1 MSDVDAGA
9 QDVAMMRRALALAA
23 QAAAFGE
30 VPVGAVVVD
39 GTGRIVG
46 EGRNTRE
53 GDRDPLG
60 HAELLAIAA
69 ASKTLGRWRLSGCT
83 LYVTLEPCFM
93 CAGALV
99 NARVD
104 RLVFGAADPKA
115 GAVGSLADVC
125 RDPRLNHRLVVDTG
139 VLADDC
145 SAVLKAFFKA
155 RRQKAGEP
163 APSPPSAPPDDGPAS
178 AGRRPRQ

>member
-1 MSDVDAGA
+1 MSHDGA
-9 QDVAMMRRALALAA
+9 SERDVAMMQRALALAA
-23 QAAAFGE
+23 EAATAGE

-39 GTGRIVG
+39 DTGRIVG

-53 GDRDPLG
+53 GDSDPLG
-60 HAELLAIAA
+60 HAEVHAIAA
-69 ASKTLGRWRLSGCT
+69 ASRVLGRWRLSGCT

-104 RLVFGAADPKA
+104 RLVFGATDPKA

-139 VLADDC
+139 VLAEDC
-145 SAVLKAFFKA
+145 GAVLKAFFKS
-155 RRQKAGEP
+155 RRQKAGVT
-163 APSPPSAPPDDGPAS
+163 PPGGPTSPPDDGSSNA
-178 AGRRPRQ
+178 

>member
-1 MSDVDAGA
+1 VSDVDADA
-9 QDVAMMRRALALAA
+9 RDVAMMQRALALAA
-23 QAAAFGE
+23 EAAAAGE

-39 GTGRIVG
+39 DTGRVIG

-60 HAELLAIAA
+60 HAEILAIAA
-69 ASKTLGRWRLSGCT
+69 ASRALGRWRLSGCT

-104 RLVFGAADPKA
+104 RLVFGATDPKA

-145 SAVLKAFFKA
+145 GAVLKAFFKT
-155 RRQKAGEP
+155 RRQKAAVTPTG
-163 APSPPSAPPDDGPAS
+163 SPPSPPDDGPAS
-178 AGRRPRQ
+178 A

>member
-1 MSDVDAGA
+1 MNDDDVMARHR
-9 QDVAMMRRALALAA
+9 VMMARALTLAA
-23 QAAAFGE
+23 EAAAVGE
-30 VPVGAVVVD
+30 VPVGAVLVD

-53 GDRDPLG
+53 GDKDPLG
-60 HAELLAIAA
+60 HAEILAIAA
-69 ASKTLGRWRLSGCT
+69 ASRALGRWRLSGCT

-104 RLVFGAADPKA
+104 RLVFGATDPKA

-125 RDPRLNHRLVVDTG
+125 RDPRLNHRLVVVNG
-139 VLADDC
+139 VLADEC
-145 SAVLKAFFKA
+145 GAVLKAFFRS
-155 RRQKAGEP
+155 RRQK
-163 APSPPSAPPDDGPAS
+163 PPSPPDDGSAS
-178 AGRRPRQ
+178 A